1 MDILFSIFAFILLVG
16 ILVIIHE
23 GGHYFAARF
32 CNVKVLRYSVGFGKI
47 FWSKKYGLDQTE
59 YCVSAIPLGGY
70 VQLLDERSEDVDP
83 NDKHRAFNNQ
93 SATKRIF
100 ILFAGP
106 LANFIFSILAYMTM
120 FSIGVPGQAPI
131 IGEVE
136 LNSIAY
142 ENNIR
147 SGDKIISV
155 GEKSVTTWQ
164 TSLVSMIGEI
174 LKDEK
179 IELLLV
185 DKTNNQKKIN
195 LDLTGRTKEL
205 TAPNALFSGLGL
217 RPFQPIASPVIVNT
231 SPNSPAEKSGLLAK
245 DTILKLNNVS
255 VKNPTE
261 FSEMIGSRPNETIEL
276 EIQRGNEI
284 YKTTVLLESSRDN
297 PSKGFIGISMTI
309 DQAQLEQY
317 LAIQKY
323 SFPKNFTMAVA
334 ETNQMIVLTLN
345 MFGKMISGQISGKN
359 LSGPV
364 GIAKDAGTVAKRGL
378 IATLSFM
385 AIISVSLGILNLLPL
400 PVLDGGQIVFVLI
413 EKVIRR
419 PLPDKIQMVFQQI
432 GVGAL
437 LFLMVFALYNDVIR
451 LFS

>member
-1 MDILFSIFAFILLVG
+1 
-16 ILVIIHE
+16 
-23 GGHYFAARF
+23 
-32 CNVKVLRYSVGFGKI
+32 
-47 FWSKKYGLDQTE
+47 
-59 YCVSAIPLGGY
+59 
-70 VQLLDERSEDVDP
+70 
-83 NDKHRAFNNQ
+83 
-93 SATKRIF
+93 
-100 ILFAGP
+100 
-106 LANFIFSILAYMTM
+106 IFSILAYMVM

-164 TSLVSMIGEI
+164 TSLISMIGEI

-179 IELLLV
+179 IEILIV
-185 DKTNNQKKIN
+185 DETNNQKKIN

-205 TAPNALFSGLGL
+205 TAPNALFSGLGF
-217 RPFQPIASPVIVNT
+217 RPFQPIASPVIVNI
-231 SPNSPAEKSGLLAK
+231 SPNSPAEKSGLLAE
-245 DTILKLNNVS
+245 DTILKLDNIS
-255 VKNPTE
+255 IKSPAE
-261 FSEMIGSRPNETIEL
+261 FSEMIGSRPNETIVL
-276 EIQRGNEI
+276 EIKRGNEI
-284 YKTTVLLESSRDN
+284 YQTEVLLESNRDN

-309 DQAQLEQY
+309 DEAQLEQY
-317 LAIQKY
+317 LAVQKY
-323 SFPKNFTMAVA
+323 SFPKNFTMALDQ
-334 ETNQMIVLTLN
+334 TNQMIVLTLN

-419 PLPDKIQMVFQQI
+419 PLPDKIQIVFQQI

-437 LFLMVFALYNDVIR
+437 LFLMVFALYNDIIR

>member
-1 MDILFSIFAFILLVG
+1 MDILFSIIAFILLVG
-16 ILVIIHE
+16 ILVVIHE
-23 GGHYFAARF
+23 SGHYFAARL
-32 CNVKVLRYSVGFGKI
+32 CNVKVLKYSVGFGKI
-47 FWSKKYGLDQTE
+47 FWSKKHGIDQTE
-59 YCVSAIPLGGY
+59 YCISAIPLGGY

-83 NDKHRAFNNQ
+83 HDKHRAFNNQ

-106 LANFIFSILAYMTM
+106 LANFLFSIIAYMTM
-120 FSIGVPGQAPI
+120 FSIGVPGQAPV

-136 LNSIAY
+136 LDSIAY

-147 SGDKIISV
+147 TGDKIISV
-155 GEKSVTTWQ
+155 AEKSVTTWQ
-164 TSLVSMIGEI
+164 TSLISMIGEI
-174 LKDEK
+174 LQDEK

-185 DKTNNQKKIN
+185 DKANNQKKIN
-195 LDLTGRTKEL
+195 LDLAGRTKEL
-205 TAPNALFSGLGL
+205 TAPNALFSGLGFK
-217 RPFQPIASPVIVNT
+217 PFQPIASPIVVNT
-231 SPNSPAEKSGLLAK
+231 SPNSPAEKSGLIK
-245 DTILKLNNVS
+245 DDIILKLNNIT

-284 YKTTVLLESSRDN
+284 YRTLVILESSEMN
-297 PSKGFIGISMTI
+297 PPKGFIGISMTI
-309 DQAQLEQY
+309 DETQIERY
-317 LAIQKY
+317 LAVQKY
-323 SFPKNFTMAVA
+323 SFPKNFTMALA

-432 GVGAL
+432 GIGAL
-437 LFLMVFALYNDVIR
+437 LFLMVFALYNDIIR
-451 LFS
+451 LFG